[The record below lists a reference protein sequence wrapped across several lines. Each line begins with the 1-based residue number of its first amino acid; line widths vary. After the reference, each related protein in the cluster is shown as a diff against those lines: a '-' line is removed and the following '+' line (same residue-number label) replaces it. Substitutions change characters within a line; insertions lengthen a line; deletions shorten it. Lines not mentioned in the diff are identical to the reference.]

1 MKVLDISRWEKQL
14 KGCDKEKMEAVLT
27 DMYKYLV
34 DNGCTELE
42 ILLAFKTL
50 ADELG
55 IYGVR
60 VGGSSLT
67 P

>member
-1 MKVLDISRWEKQL
+1 MKVLDISKWEKQL

-27 DMYKYLV
+27 DMYKFLV

-50 ADELG
+50 ADE
-55 IYGVR
+55 
-60 VGGSSLT
+60 VGNE
-67 P
+67 